1 MLVSGIKSRPV
12 YPGLEPDTFAKHNI
26 VATDGHGCAA
36 VIEMMAATGDAFTK
50 RCTVLLCTKDLA
62 DSDRDENVRALSP
75 ATVWL
80 FPTLETMLS
89 RLDGMLPTARMGT
102 RLYAAGSEPLIGS
115 TVKTAM
121 AHGIDHRS
129 VSTEH
134 RGSHKRRVQ
143 CVHCKGM
150 TEDVTT
156 NPVRCAHCGH
166 TLLVRD
172 HYSRRLGAFMGVR
185 IDAEV
190 PGEIPNSIGEFQ

>member
-1 MLVSGIKSRPV
+1 MLVQGIKSRPV
-12 YPGLEPDTFAKHNI
+12 YPGLQADTFAKQNI
-26 VATDGHGCAA
+26 VVTDGDGCGA
-36 VIEMMAATGDAFTK
+36 VVEMMTAAGEAFTK
-50 RCTVLLCTKDLA
+50 RCIVLLCTKELA
-62 DSDRDENVRALSP
+62 EPARDKLVSALAP
-75 ATVWL
+75 AMVWV
-80 FPTLETMLS
+80 FPTLETAMF
-89 RLDGMLPTARMGT
+89 RLNAILHTARMGT

-121 AHGIDHRS
+121 SHGVDHRS

-134 RGSHKRRVQ
+134 RGSTKRRVQ

-156 NPVRCAHCGH
+156 NPVRCAHCGL

-172 HYSRRLGAFMGVR
+172 HYSRRLGAFQGVR

-190 PGEIPNSIGEFQ
+190 PGEVPASIGEFQ